1 MAVQR
6 LNAGV
11 DFLKGG
17 LRAEAQPDDAGG
29 HPLWQLQRRYHLTG
43 LALMA
48 GGAGGNADSLT
59 AKVRDDILAGPALQR
74 YGQHVGCLT
83 VPNEAKVWM
92 AVSCSMA

>member
-29 HPLWQLQRRYHLTG
+29 HPL
-43 LALMA
+43 
-48 GGAGGNADSLT
+48 
-59 AKVRDDILAGPALQR
+59 
-74 YGQHVGCLT
+74 
-83 VPNEAKVWM
+83 
-92 AVSCSMA
+92 CSFSAATT